1 MPARVKEQ
9 FQKSSL
15 SIGFG
20 RFIGLAEWLAAFGL
34 ILPDWT
40 QILPWL
46 TPLAAALLLPIMVG
60 AVVSH
65 QRSKEQP
72 QAIFCIGIIV
82 LLLVVAILG
91 ANYFDERDRQ
101 QVQRRLVHRLE
112 QLGYSVDLTPT
123 HASDT

>member
-1 MPARVKEQ
+1 MTIILWIIQSILALLFLLHGVLFLIMPARVKEQ

-20 RFIGLAEWLAAFGL
+20 RFIGLAELLAAFGL

-72 QAIFCIGIIV
+72 QAILCLGIIV
-82 LLLVVAILG
+82 LLLIVAIYRAFILP
-91 ANYFDERDRQ
+91 
-101 QVQRRLVHRLE
+101 V
-112 QLGYSVDLTPT
+112 
-123 HASDT
+123 